1 MTNDNILGSLKHF
14 YATSEF
20 SRTWQLPI
28 SESRRLQ
35 LIADMCRLN
44 TITAI
49 KRAGSGHLGSSLS
62 SMDIFVWLYFKIL
75 KGDLADFVNPNSDTF
90 FSSKGHDVPGQYSV
104 LAARGLL
111 PTEKLLKLRRLGGL
125 DGHPDVRIP
134 GIVANTGSL
143 GMGISK
149 ACGIAWS
156 KMSKQGKG
164 HAFVLVG
171 DGEFQE
177 GQNYEALQWAAHAH
191 QGNIVVIMDHNKLQ
205 TDKWVS
211 EIVDLG
217 ELQAKL
223 SSFGWAVERCNGHDF
238 ENMTLSVNRLLS
250 RGNRPKFLIADT
262 IKGAGVK
269 FMEHP
274 EVMRDAQIVYRWH
287 SGAPDD
293 QSYLGAIKE
302 LTERVTSTWPT
313 NEGGPLPSRMELI
326 DVESRPNV
334 QGNSAPTMKA
344 SNEFVVDGFEKA
356 LLEISAKNP
365 NITVLDGDLAS
376 DCRIREFEKRAPRQF
391 IECGIAEQH
400 MVSMAGALARQGK
413 IPIVNSFSSFLVS
426 RANEQIYNNACE
438 RSQIIY
444 ACHFSGFIP
453 AGPGKSHQ
461 SVRDISLLSAVPK
474 MTMVQPASAAEAQV
488 LLKYLIE
495 KENGPCAL
503 RMNIGPSPRIINTPD
518 NYEVLKGRGHTLVE
532 GHSIAL
538 MSYGPVMLH
547 ETLIAAE
554 IIQESG
560 LSAPRVINMPWLSHV
575 DTEWLIMALKGIN
588 TLYVIED
595 HCVRGGLGDRI
606 GRVISE
612 NPETIKCLLNVF
624 GIEESPECGTPQEV
638 LKHHGLD
645 GKSMAERILVAI
657 GKNRIGQREMLAA
670 NTREAFDDQSAP
682 Q

>member
-1 MTNDNILGSLKHF
+1 MTNNDTFGSLKHF
-14 YATSEF
+14 YPVSEF
-20 SRTWQLPI
+20 SRAWLLPV
-28 SESRRLQ
+28 SESKRLQ

-62 SMDIFVWLYFKIL
+62 SMDLFVWLYFKIL
-75 KGDLADFVNPNSDTF
+75 KGDLSAIAHPNSDAF

-111 PTEKLLKLRRLGGL
+111 GTEALLKLRRLGGL

-134 GIVANTGSL
+134 GIAANTGSL

-156 KMSKQGKG
+156 KLSKQGKG

-177 GQNYEALQWAAHAH
+177 GQNYEALQWAAHNN

-217 ELQAKL
+217 ELQNKI
-223 SSFGWAVERCNGHDF
+223 SNFGWAVERCDGHDF
-238 ENMTLSVNRLLS
+238 DSMTLSLNRLMS
-250 RGNRPKFLIADT
+250 RGNKPKFLIADT

-274 EVMRDAQIVYRWH
+274 EVMRDTEIVYRWH

-293 QSYLGAIKE
+293 QSYLRAIEEITK
-302 LTERVTSTWPT
+302 RVHRAWPAG
-313 NEGGPLPSRMELI
+313 EGSMLPSRSEFT
-326 DVESRPNV
+326 DSEVRPNIV
-334 QGNSAPTMKA
+334 GNSAPSMKA
-344 SNEFVVDGFEKA
+344 SNEFVIDGFESA
-356 LLEISAKNP
+356 LLECAAKNP
-365 NITVLDGDLAS
+365 DITVLDGDLAS
-376 DCRIREFEKRAPRQF
+376 DCRVREFEKRLPNQF

-413 IPIVNSFSSFLVS
+413 LPIVNSFSSFLVS

-438 RSQIIY
+438 RSKIIY

-461 SVRDISLLSAVPK
+461 SIRDISLFSAIPK
-474 MTMVQPASAAEAQV
+474 MTVVQPASAAEARV
-488 LLKYLIE
+488 LLKYLIDSE
-495 KENGPCAL
+495 SGPCAL
-503 RMNIGPSPRIINTPD
+503 RMNIGPSPRAFRLPE
-518 NYEVLKGRGHTLVE
+518 NYVAQKGKGHTLAE
-532 GHSIAL
+532 GHSILL

-547 ETLIAAE
+547 ETLLAAE
-554 IIQESG
+554 MMHESG
-560 LSAPRVINMPWLSHV
+560 TASPRVINMPWLSHV
-575 DTEWLIMALKGIN
+575 DAEWLLSTLKDIA
-588 TLYVIED
+588 TVYVIED

-606 GRVISE
+606 GRVLSE
-612 NPETIKCLLNVF
+612 NPDSAKCQLRVL
-624 GIEESPECGTPQEV
+624 GIDESPECGTPQEV

-645 GKSMAERILVAI
+645 GKSIAERILADL
-657 GKNRIGQREMLAA
+657 GKNRDGKKGQLGANAREV
-670 NTREAFDDQSAP
+670 FDDQSAP